1 MKKRLSEIRVKTVAT
16 DQDGPESPD
25 QTPVRLKGLKAL
37 YEHSLE
43 LLRELDQRKC
53 TKGEE
58 AEVNLL
64 GEKVELQMITE
75 EENAERTFL
84 SMQSTSSDELV

>member
-43 LLRELDQRKC
+43 LLRELD
-53 TKGEE
+53 
-58 AEVNLL
+58 
-64 GEKVELQMITE
+64 
-75 EENAERTFL
+75 
-84 SMQSTSSDELV
+84 